1 MLLDEKEKLNLL
13 QMNTIMKG
21 VNYVTDASNKKVA
34 VQIDL
39 KLLEKYDEEIEDL
52 IDGIIAESRKDEE
65 RKPLNEVIKG
75 LKKKGKLK

>member
-1 MLLDEKEKLNLL
+1 MYS
-13 QMNTIMKG
+13 IMKG
-21 VNYVTDASNKKVA
+21 VNYITDDSNKKVA

-65 RKPLNEVIKG
+65 KRPLGEVIKN
-75 LKKKGKLK
+75 LRRKGKLK

>member
-1 MLLDEKEKLNLL
+1 
-13 QMNTIMKG
+13 MKG

-34 VQIDL
+34 VQITL

-52 IDGIIAESRKDEE
+52 IDGIIAESRKEEE
-65 RKPLNEVIKG
+65 RRPLDEVIKS

>member
-1 MLLDEKEKLNLL
+1 
-13 QMNTIMKG
+13 MKG

-52 IDGIIAESRKDEE
+52 IDGIIAESRKEEE
-65 RKPLNEVIKG
+65 RKPLDEVIKS
-75 LKKKGKLK
+75 LKKG